1 MVLTEDTV
9 YFLASKKKIE
19 FLQKVEG
26 SENGTAVKLLVRDKV
41 CLYDFSLLYSFS
53 VIELVGAVQAWVCDL
68 VEPAICSTAGC

>member
-26 SENGTAVKLLVRDKV
+26 SENGTTVKLLTRDKV
-41 CLYDFSLLYSFS
+41 CFVWIFVFTYDMAMDLCL
-53 VIELVGAVQAWVCDL
+53 VIEHEGDTCCMW
-68 VEPAICSTAGC
+68 